1 MSKIPTKKR
10 GVFMKIKFYGWIVGT
25 FIIVLIIIILVIILS
40 KMNPPEV
47 YNQICND
54 KGAKYVFIECY
65 NSVFSYCDM
74 DKVGDLCEYP
84 NGTQFKIKLPTNLI
98 S

>member
-1 MSKIPTKKR
+1 MKIKLYR
-10 GVFMKIKFYGWIVGT
+10 LISGVFMLAFLIILFVI
-25 FIIVLIIIILVIILS
+25 FSIIVS
-40 KMNPPEV
+40 KMNPIEL

-54 KGAKYVFIECY
+54 EGAKYVFIECY
-65 NSVFSYCDM
+65 NGIFNYCDM

-84 NGTQFKIKLPTNLI
+84 NGTRFKIKLPTNLI